1 MTEVNGFYHI
11 HFLSGEMGGVWK
23 SFFERL
29 IFWARGTPEAS
40 TVRSSVGLTDREPCS
55 VKEHK
60 LRGSGQGTG
69 KEKDLRSW
77 VETTKGKLLH
87 ILFLK
92 CRSCVFCQ

>member
-1 MTEVNGFYHI
+1 MGFTI
-11 HFLSGEMGGVWK
+11 FTFSLEKWEEVWK